1 MAARPRIRRRAHFPP
16 NLHEPR
22 PGYYTWRD
30 PRDGKTYTL
39 GRIPI
44 EQAIYEATEANL
56 KIAAGK
62 QAKSLA
68 ERIGDDGSTVADL
81 LGKMPVADNK
91 GTAKIN
97 RQLDRIISGAL
108 GSIACAD
115 LKTKHIAD
123 LLERKLADGTIA
135 LARQL
140 RARIVAV
147 CRRGTSL
154 GLMEHNPAMNTE
166 SIKMVVKRGRLT
178 LERFMEIY
186 AVAPQ
191 VNEWLQRAMM
201 LALVSGQDRST
212 CARWP
217 RRCVHGQYARVHR
230 QKTGVEIEIPV
241 ALRMDAVEKSL
252 MDVIRECR
260 STGVVSQYLIHHVRQ
275 KGKTMPGAPVT
286 PNALSVA
293 FAAARKLA
301 EVPEEGAPTFHEIRS
316 LSKRLYEKQGNVDT
330 KALLGHLSDQ
340 SARIYADPRGIE
352 PIRVKIGGEI
362 G

>member
-22 PGYYTWRD
+22 PGYYVYRD
-30 PRDGKTYTL
+30 PRDKKVYTL

-44 EQAIYEATEANL
+44 EQAIYETVEANA
-56 KIAAGK
+56 KVAAGK
-62 QAKSLA
+62 ETKSLA
-68 ERIGDDGSTVADL
+68 DRISTSDATVEDL
-81 LGKMPVADNK
+81 LAKMPVSTTK
-91 GTAKIN
+91 GTAKLN
-97 RQLDRIISGAL
+97 RQLDRIIVVEIGGVSC
-108 GSIACAD
+108 SE

-123 LLERKLADGTIA
+123 MLEAKKTEGKIA

-140 RARIVAV
+140 RARAVAI

-186 AVAPQ
+186 EVAPQ
-191 VNEWLQRAMM
+191 VNEWLQRAML

-217 RRCVHGQYARVHR
+217 RRCVHGEYARVHR

-241 ALRMDAVEKSL
+241 ALRMDEVGKSL
-252 MDVIRECR
+252 MDVIKDCR
-260 STGVVSQYLIHHVRQ
+260 STGVVSQYLIHHVKQ
-275 KGKTMPGAPVT
+275 KGKTMKGDPVT
-286 PNALSVA
+286 PDALSVA
-293 FAAARKLA
+293 FAEARKLA
-301 EVPEEGAPTFHEIRS
+301 KIPEEGAPTFHEIRS

-352 PIRVKIGGEI
+352 PIRVKVL
-362 G
+362 

>member
-1 MAARPRIRRRAHFPP
+1 MAARPRIRKRAHFPP

-30 PRDGKTYTL
+30 PRDGKSYVL
-39 GRIPI
+39 GRVPI
-44 EQAIYEATEANL
+44 EQAIYEAIEANL
-56 KIAAGK
+56 KAASGK

-68 ERIGDDGSTVADL
+68 ERISTSDATVEDL
-81 LGKMPVADNK
+81 LGKMPVSTTK
-91 GTAKIN
+91 GTAKLN
-97 RQLDRIISGAL
+97 RQLDRIIAAAVGTIL
-108 GSIACAD
+108 CTD

-123 LLERKLADGTIA
+123 MLEAKLAEGKIA

-140 RARIVAV
+140 RSRAVVV

-166 SIKMVVKRGRLT
+166 PIKMVVRRGRLT

-186 AVAPQ
+186 EVAPQ
-191 VNEWLQRAMM
+191 VNEWLQRAML

-217 RRCVHGQYARVHR
+217 RRCVHGEYARVHR

-241 ALRMDAVEKSL
+241 ALRMDAVGKSL

-260 STGVVSQYLIHHVRQ
+260 STGVVSQYLVHHVRQ
-275 KGKTMPGAPVT
+275 KGKTMKGDPVN
-286 PNALSVA
+286 PDALSVA
-293 FAAARKLA
+293 FAKARELA
-301 EVPEEGAPTFHEIRS
+301 KIPEEGAPTFHEIRS

-352 PIRVKIGGEI
+352 PIRVKIGGKI

>member
-22 PGYYTWRD
+22 PGYYVYRD
-30 PRDGKTYTL
+30 PRDKKIYTL

-44 EQAIYEATEANL
+44 EQAIYEAVEANA
-56 KIAAGK
+56 KVAAGK
-62 QAKSLA
+62 ETKSLA
-68 ERIGDDGSTVADL
+68 DRIATSDATVEDL
-81 LGKMPVADNK
+81 LAKMPVSTTK
-91 GTAKIN
+91 GTAKLN
-97 RQLDRIISGAL
+97 RQLDRIIAAEIGAL
-108 GSIACAD
+108 SCSD

-123 LLERKLADGTIA
+123 MLETKKAEGKIA

-140 RARIVAV
+140 RARSVAI

-186 AVAPQ
+186 EVAPQ

-217 RRCVHGQYARVHR
+217 RRCVHGEHARVHR

-241 ALRMDAVEKSL
+241 ALRMDAVGKSL
-252 MDVIRECR
+252 MDVIKDCR
-260 STGVVSQYLIHHVRQ
+260 STGVVSQYLIHHVKQ
-275 KGKTMPGAPVT
+275 KGKTMKGDRVT
-286 PNALSVA
+286 PDALSVA
-293 FAAARKLA
+293 FAEARKLA
-301 EVPEEGAPTFHEIRS
+301 KIPEEGAPTFHEIRS

-352 PIRVKIGGEI
+352 PIRVKVL
-362 G
+362 

>member
-1 MAARPRIRRRAHFPP
+1 MMAARPRIRKRAHFPP

-22 PGYYTWRD
+22 PGYYVYRD
-30 PRDGKTYTL
+30 PRDKKVYAL

-44 EQAIYEATEANL
+44 EQAIYEAVEANA
-56 KIAAGK
+56 KVAAGK
-62 QAKSLA
+62 ETKSLSD
-68 ERIGDDGSTVADL
+68 RISTSDATVEDL
-81 LGKMPVADNK
+81 LTKMPVSATK
-91 GTAKIN
+91 GTAKLN
-97 RQLDRIISGAL
+97 RQLDRIIATKF
-108 GSIACAD
+108 GSILCSD

-123 LLERKLADGTIA
+123 MLEAKKAEGKIA

-140 RARIVAV
+140 RARAVAV

-166 SIKMVVKRGRLT
+166 SIKMVVRRGRLT
-178 LERFMEIY
+178 FEQFMEIY
-186 AVAPQ
+186 KVAPK

-201 LALVSGQDRST
+201 LALISGQDRST
-212 CARWP
+212 CANWP
-217 RRCVHGQYARVHR
+217 RRCVHGDFARVHR

-241 ALRMDAVEKSL
+241 ALRMDVVGKSL

-260 STGVVSQYLIHHVRQ
+260 STGVVSPYLIHHVRQ
-275 KGKTMPGAPVT
+275 KGKTMKGDRVT
-286 PNALSVA
+286 ADALSAA
-293 FAAARKLA
+293 FLKARKLA
-301 EVPEEGAPTFHEIRS
+301 EIPDEGAPTFHEIRS

-352 PIRVKIGGEI
+352 PIRVKVL
-362 G
+362 